1 MINSLARWAV
11 ISLSLLAIRA
21 WADKP
26 VLLIVGDSL
35 SAAYNID
42 PEHSWPAYL
51 QARLPGYKVVNRS
64 ISGAT
69 TAQGLALLPTAIKD
83 YQPQV
88 VLLELGAN
96 DGLQG
101 KPLALI
107 EDNLNQLLQQA
118 KAQTSKVVLIGIRL
132 PPNLGKR
139 YTEGFYAIYPRLAL
153 KYEIGLVPFL
163 LEGVAGNAALMQADG
178 LHPTEAAQQ
187 QVLANIWP
195 LVEPLA
201 KPQTQGKPES
211 TDVKKPSESP

>member
-11 ISLSLLAIRA
+11 IAFCLVAFKA

-26 VLLIVGDSL
+26 VILIVGDSL

-51 QARLPGYKVVNRS
+51 QARLPGFKVVNRS

-118 KAQTSKVVLIGIRL
+118 KAQTSKIVLIGIRL

-153 KYEIGLVPFL
+153 KYEIRLVPFL

-187 QVLANIWP
+187 QVLANVWP
-195 LVEPLA
+195 SIEPLIA
-201 KPQTQGKPES
+201 TSADKKPES
-211 TDVKKPSESP
+211 TDVKKPSKSP